1 MTVNSNKIS
10 ALAVEKLQRE
20 RRAANIPQR
29 TIADELGVSRQTVS
43 QKFQAGDMKLTEFIT
58 MAFAV
63 GVCPHEILAEA
74 EALAGS
80 DGEVA

>member
-1 MTVNSNKIS
+1 
-10 ALAVEKLQRE
+10 
-20 RRAANIPQR
+20 
-29 TIADELGVSRQTVS
+29 
-43 QKFQAGDMKLTEFIT
+43 MKLTEFIT

>member
-29 TIADELGVSRQTVS
+29 TIANELGVSRQTVN
-43 QKFQAGDMKLTEFIT
+43 QKFGGGDVLLDS
-58 MAFAV
+58 
-63 GVCPHEILAEA
+63 GVLV
-74 EALAGS
+74 L
-80 DGEVA
+80 